1 MPALE
6 AERAGTAGQL
16 LGQFVFNL
24 EGVAPAVTG
33 SGQGHELSGDHSGA
47 QALLH
52 LVLCEVKM
60 PRVAQL
66 THGRTDSNMK
76 FKGTTRLWKNALLI
90 AVQSIALAAPVRSAV
105 ERIEITERVPFAA
118 GMAFGEIGAYEKIR
132 GIAYFALTPGTPA
145 NARIVD
151 LDRAP
156 RNAQGQVR
164 FAAEFLMLRPV
175 RRGESTL
182 IYDVNNRG
190 GIAILGQVNGNVPL
204 HNDPSTAADAGDGF
218 LMRHGFTLLFSAWT
232 WDVAPQGPLDRPL
245 VFSPPVARDP
255 SGRSILGTVQN
266 EFTVASAK
274 EIAVYAGMR
283 GLTYEPAVP
292 DDPQATLT
300 ERARPDDARRV
311 IARSQWRFLPP
322 AQPGGP
328 GQVSMKG
335 GGFQPGLL
343 YELTYTAKDPK
354 ITGAGLAGIRDL
366 LIYFR
371 EHAFEDT
378 PPPRTVLIFGIS
390 QSARLIG
397 RMLHDGLDVGENG
410 KLAFDGSYL
419 EVPGGGG
426 SAGFNSRFVQPT
438 RHPSL
443 LEEHDYPS
451 DVFPFTTAPSAD
463 PITGRKASTLDHAR
477 DHQGHLPKM
486 MIANTS
492 TEYWNRDAS
501 LLTTTPD
508 GRRDIEPAS
517 NVRVYSFMGAQHY
530 VGRSRTR
537 EPFTSCVSTTDHY
550 LPIRALLLALERW
563 TAADI
568 SPPPSAFPRI
578 SDGTLVTVDKYRSL
592 FPIHFELRPPTLNLR
607 EPRLDFGS
615 PFERDGI
622 QSRVPP
628 LHGAEFGTLVPAADR
643 DGNDRGG
650 VRMIELEVPLGTHTG
665 WNLRAP
671 STGFGWATARFDG
684 SFSPFVRTRADAPE
698 DPRTTLSERYSSRDA
713 FEALVR
719 QAAGRQE
726 AAGFLLKEDVE
737 RAVGE
742 NLGLYDRILAR
753 DQASADC
760 SYLFA
765 N

>member
-1 MPALE
+1 MIHKSA
-6 AERAGTAGQL
+6 
-16 LGQFVFNL
+16 
-24 EGVAPAVTG
+24 TG
-33 SGQGHELSGDHSGA
+33 
-47 QALLH
+47 
-52 LVLCEVKM
+52 
-60 PRVAQL
+60 
-66 THGRTDSNMK
+66 
-76 FKGTTRLWKNALLI
+76 LWKSTL
-90 AVQSIALAAPVRSAV
+90 SIALYTIAFAAPASSAV
-105 ERIEITERVPFAA
+105 ERIEVTERVPFAS
-118 GMAFGEIGAYEKIR
+118 GTAFGETGAYEKIR
-132 GIAYFALTPGTPA
+132 GVAYFALAPGTPA
-145 NARIVD
+145 NAPIVD
-151 LDRAP
+151 LNHAP
-156 RNAQGQVR
+156 RDADGKVR
-164 FAAEFLMLRPV
+164 FASEFLMLRPI
-175 RRGESTL
+175 RRVESTL

-204 HNDPSTAADAGDGF
+204 HNDPSTVADAGDGF

-232 WDVAPQGPLDRPL
+232 WDVAPQGPSDKPL
-245 VFSPPVARDP
+245 VFSPPVARDHR
-255 SGRSILGTVQN
+255 GRSIFGKVQN
-266 EFTVASAK
+266 EFTVQSTR

-283 GLTYEPAVP
+283 GLTYEPAMP
-292 DDPQATLT
+292 DDPQASLT
-300 ERARPDDARRV
+300 ERAHPNDARRV

-335 GGFQPGLL
+335 GFQPGLL

-354 ITGAGLAGIRDL
+354 VTGAGLAGIRDL
-366 LIYFR
+366 LVYLR
-371 EHAFEDT
+371 EHSFEDA
-378 PPPRTVLIFGIS
+378 PPPGTLLIFGIS

-410 KLAFDGSYL
+410 ELAFDGAYL

-451 DVFPFTTAPSAD
+451 DAFPFTSAPAAD
-463 PITGRKASTLDHAR
+463 PVTGKQASTLDHAR
-477 DHQGHLPKM
+477 DRHGRLPKV

-501 LLTTTPD
+501 LLTTSSD

-517 NVRVYSFMGAQHY
+517 NVRVYAFMGAQHY

-550 LPIRALLLALERW
+550 LPMRALLLALQRW
-563 TAADI
+563 TVANIA
-568 SPPPSAFPRI
+568 PPPNAFPRI
-578 SDGTLVTVDKYRSL
+578 TDGTLVTVEKYASL
-592 FPIHFELRPPTLNLR
+592 FPNHLELTPPTLNLR

-615 PFERDGI
+615 SFERDGVP
-622 QSRVPP
+622 SRVPP
-628 LHGAEFGTLVPAADR
+628 LHGAEFGTLVPAPDA

-665 WNLRAP
+665 WNLRSPA
-671 STGFGWATARFDG
+671 TGFGWATARFDG
-684 SFSPFVRTRADAPE
+684 SFSPFLRTRADAPE
-698 DPRTTLSERYSSRDA
+698 DPRVTLAERYSNRNA
-713 FEALVR
+713 FEALAR
-719 QAAGRQE
+719 QAAARQE
-726 AAGFLLKEDVE
+726 AAGFLLNEDVE

-742 NLGLYDRILAR
+742 NLGLYDRIMTR

-760 SYLFA
+760 DYLFPK
-765 N
+765 